1 MNDFN
6 PEVLIVGDL
15 HIHERLEFPGAIGEN
30 PRLLD
35 GLDILDQIATIVN
48 ERKIRYVI
56 FTGDLFELKDKI
68 PNHILVPFTQKIE
81 TIKKSWETEIIAL
94 RGNHD
99 FKIPEFSTTSIF
111 SSIMFID
118 DVFTIGLIGKDTS
131 RSIGFIP
138 FYRDWD
144 EFKEKWVELH
154 NRLPRPDII
163 MFHNE
168 LPGVY
173 YSAKMKAPKE
183 WDFPYHK
190 DVSYV
195 GGHIHKPQILKLTNN
210 SIDFIG
216 IPYQLDFDDVGT
228 KTDYHVKL
236 YDINTNV
243 FKDVTLKYP
252 WFVEINLDK
261 KAEGI
266 IKTKGNYVRIIGT
279 VEPKDRPRV
288 RQMRDTMITGGA
300 KGVQVKVKYVTEHV
314 SRIKAEKSDYRGVI
328 SQYLRGSATTLDR
341 DKLLQTG
348 LNLLEKSK

>member
-1 MNDFN
+1 MTDFN

-15 HIHERLEFPGAIGEN
+15 HLHERLEFPGAIGEN

-35 GLDILDQIATIVN
+35 GLDILDQIAEMVKTMGL
-48 ERKIRYVI
+48 KYAI

-68 PNHILVPFTQKIE
+68 PNHILVPFNRHLE
-81 TIKKSWETEIIAL
+81 NIKRAGAEIIAL

-99 FKIPEFSTTSIF
+99 FKIPEYSTISIF

-118 DVFTIGLIGKDTS
+118 DRITIGLLGKDS
-131 RSIGFIP
+131 ARAIGFIP

-144 EFKEKWVELH
+144 EFKEKWVELY
-154 NRLPRPDII
+154 NRPIKPDII
-163 MFHNE
+163 VFHNE

-190 DVSYV
+190 DVIYI
-195 GGHIHKPQILKLTNN
+195 GGHIHQPQILKLKDTF
-210 SIDFIG
+210 IDFIG
-216 IPYQLDFDDVGT
+216 VPYQLDFDDVGT

-236 YDINTNV
+236 YDLNTNV
-243 FKDVTLKYP
+243 LKDVTLKYP
-252 WFVEINLDK
+252 RFVEINLDK
-261 KAEGI
+261 KSEGLI
-266 IKTKGNYVRIIGT
+266 RTRGNYVRIIGT
-279 VEPKDRPRV
+279 VEPKDRPMV
-288 RQMRDTMITGGA
+288 RQMRDDALSGGA
-300 KGVQVKVKYVTEHV
+300 KGVQVKVKYVTEHI

-328 SQYLRGSATTLDR
+328 DQYLRGSATTLDR

-348 LNLLEKSK
+348 LNLLEKAK